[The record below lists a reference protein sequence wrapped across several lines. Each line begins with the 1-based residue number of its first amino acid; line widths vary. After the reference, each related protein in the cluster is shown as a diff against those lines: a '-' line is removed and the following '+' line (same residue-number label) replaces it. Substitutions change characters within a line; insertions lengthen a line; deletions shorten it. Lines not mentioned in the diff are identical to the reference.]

1 MARENLLGVRD
12 YIKYCILKLFVFL
25 TYIVSHIYDYVTY
38 PIYFIYYHPWLV
50 KQYKKEDHARR
61 EDREDC
67 IVFHSLHAPT
77 ALNVT
82 VERNGLDTMDKVF
95 DYVCTTYGAKDCL
108 GTREILKEEE
118 EKQPNGKI
126 FKKFVLGKYHW
137 RSFEDFASEASIVS
151 QALRNLGL
159 NPKDKVAI
167 LAETRAEWILSA
179 YACFKNNITIVTIYT
194 NLGNDGIA
202 HALNE
207 TEVPLLICSDE
218 TLPKVACVVD
228 KCDSLKTI
236 VAFESQV
243 DGRLHSTVAVKN
255 ANPSI
260 ELHGYMELLSMK
272 FASCP
277 PLSPPK
283 PKDCAIIMY
292 TSGSTGNPK
301 GVLISHENMIAAMSA
316 LTNIATFRSKDR
328 YIAYLPL
335 AHVLELL
342 AETSCLM
349 YGIKIGYSSPATL
362 TNKSTKVA
370 RGSKGDANL
379 LRPTLMCAVPLI
391 LERIYKSIVDTMR
404 RQGWAAEE
412 LFHYFVQYKMKWQ
425 DRGFDTPLLNKTLF
439 RKIRYFVGGRVRLM
453 LSGGAPLS
461 PDTHSLTRTCLC
473 VPLMQG
479 YGLTETTACATVT
492 APQDRTTGRAGAPLM
507 NCRIKIV
514 NWEEGNYLITDKPYP
529 RGEIHVGGRHV
540 AMGYYLNEEKTNE
553 EFYDE
558 DDLRWFRTGDIGQ
571 VETDGVV
578 RIIDRKKDLVKLQH
592 GEYISYGKVEAILK
606 TSSIVES
613 ICMYADPQQTY
624 AVAVVVPSTS
634 ELATLSNNLPPHEAI
649 LSPEVQKSVI
659 GLLEKFGTKMGLE
672 RLECPKKVLL
682 TLDEWTP
689 DTGLVT
695 AAFKIRRRFIVQKYQ
710 KEIEN
715 LYA

>member
-1 MARENLLGVRD
+1 MSTENLKGVGD
-12 YIKYCILKLFVFL
+12 YVKYGVLKLFVFL
-25 TYIVSHIYDYVTY
+25 TYIISHIYDYITY
-38 PIYFIYYHPWLV
+38 PFYFIYYHPWLV
-50 KQYKKEDHARR
+50 RQYKKSDHARR
-61 EDREDC
+61 ENREDC
-67 IVFHSLHAPT
+67 IVFHSLCAPT

-82 VERNGLDTMDKVF
+82 MERNGLDTMDKVF
-95 DYVCTTYGAKDCL
+95 DYVSKTYGAKDCL

-126 FKKFVLGKYHW
+126 FKKFVLGKFSW
-137 RSFEDFASEASIVS
+137 RSFEDFASEATIVS

-159 NPKDKVAI
+159 NPRDKVAI
-167 LAETRAEWILSA
+167 LAETRAEWILTA

-207 TEVPLLICSDE
+207 TQVPLLICSDE
-218 TLPKVACVVD
+218 TLPKVAAVVG
-228 KCDSLKTI
+228 KCESVKNI
-236 VAFESQV
+236 VAFESLV
-243 DGRLHSTVAVKN
+243 DGRLHSSVAVKE
-255 ANPSI
+255 ANPSV
-260 ELHGYMELLSMK
+260 ELYGYQDLMNKK
-272 FASCP
+272 FDSCP

-379 LRPTLMCAVPLI
+379 LKPTLMCAVPLI

-404 RQGWAAEE
+404 RQGWAVEE

-439 RKIRYFVGGRVRLM
+439 RKIRYFLGGRVRVM

-492 APQDRTTGRAGAPLM
+492 A
-507 NCRIKIV
+507 
-514 NWEEGNYLITDKPYP
+514 
-529 RGEIHVGGRHV
+529 
-540 AMGYYLNEEKTNE
+540 
-553 EFYDE
+553 
-558 DDLRWFRTGDIGQ
+558 
-571 VETDGVV
+571 
-578 RIIDRKKDLVKLQH
+578 
-592 GEYISYGKVEAILK
+592 
-606 TSSIVES
+606 
-613 ICMYADPQQTY
+613 
-624 AVAVVVPSTS
+624 
-634 ELATLSNNLPPHEAI
+634 
-649 LSPEVQKSVI
+649 
-659 GLLEKFGTKMGLE
+659 
-672 RLECPKKVLL
+672 
-682 TLDEWTP
+682 
-689 DTGLVT
+689 
-695 AAFKIRRRFIVQKYQ
+695 
-710 KEIEN
+710 
-715 LYA
+715 

>member
-1 MARENLLGVRD
+1 MATENLNGVGD
-12 YIKYCILKLFVFL
+12 YVKYGVLKLFVFL
-25 TYIVSHIYDYVTY
+25 TYIISHIYDYVTY
-38 PIYFIYYHPWLV
+38 PFYFIYYHPWLV
-50 KQYKKEDHARR
+50 RQYKKSDHARR

-67 IVFHSLHAPT
+67 IVFHSLYAPT

-82 VERNGLDTMDKVF
+82 MERNGLDTMDKVF
-95 DYVCTTYGAKDCL
+95 DYVSKTYGAKDGL

-126 FKKFVLGKYHW
+126 FKKFVLGKFIW
-137 RSFEDFASEASIVS
+137 RSFEDFASEATIVS

-159 NPKDKVAI
+159 NPRDKVAI
-167 LAETRAEWILSA
+167 LAETRAEWILTA

-207 TEVPLLICSDE
+207 TQVPLLICSDE
-218 TLPKVACVVD
+218 TLPKVAAVVD
-228 KCDSLKTI
+228 KCESVKNI
-236 VAFESQV
+236 VAFESLV
-243 DGRLHSTVAVKN
+243 DGRLHSSVAVKE
-255 ANPSI
+255 ANPSV
-260 ELHGYMELLSMK
+260 ELYGYQDLLNKK
-272 FASCP
+272 FDSCP

-362 TNKSTKVA
+362 TSKSTKVA

-379 LRPTLMCAVPLI
+379 LKPTLMCAVPLI

-404 RQGWAAEE
+404 RQGWAVEE

-439 RKIRYFVGGRVRLM
+439 RKIRYFLGGRVRLM

-540 AMGYYLNEEKTNE
+540 AMGYYLNEEKTKE

-558 DDLRWFRTGDIGQ
+558 DEIRWFRTGDIGQ
-571 VETDGVV
+571 VEADGVV

-606 TSSIVES
+606 TSSVVES
-613 ICMYADPQQTY
+613 ICLYADPNYTY

-634 ELATLSNNLPPHEAI
+634 ELATLSDLPPTEAI
-649 LSPEVQKSVI
+649 LLPDVQKAVVAK
-659 GLLEKFGTKMGLE
+659 LEKFGLSMGLE

-689 DTGLVT
+689 ETGLVT